1 MRDLF
6 TMRRF
11 VFSLLVLVLSQ
22 AVVLAQ
28 YTEGSM
34 SGTITDSTGAVLS
47 GANVLVTNSETGETR
62 QVTADSDGLYR
73 VASLRP
79 GTYEIKVEQAGFKI
93 GIVRNIVVV
102 VNTVARADAQL
113 EPGSVTETVDV
124 TSEASLVNT
133 EEGRVADTL
142 NTRQVQE
149 LPLNG
154 RDINQLAL
162 LSPGV
167 TATLAPVISNTQFNR
182 FNFGFSANGA
192 SPRGNNYVLDGVSN
206 NNEWLGGTPAI
217 SPSVEMIQEFQVQTV
232 NFSAEYGRNNGAVV
246 VAISRTGTNQFNGS
260 IYDFIRNDALDA
272 RNRFDIPT
280 DPTVLIQNQ
289 FGGSIGGPIKRDKT
303 FFFGNYEGLRTT
315 EGRVSRGIGETPEF
329 RAQVAAIRPN
339 SLANRLFNA
348 YPAPPCVPGT
358 AFDVASIYRPDL
370 SIAQVRQIPF
380 YEFIEG
386 PRDGVVD
393 TCQVSF
399 LYRRKIR
406 GDQYSARVDH
416 QFNEEN
422 KIFFRG
428 LGDNRTTDSGGEQL
442 GGAVRR
448 GFRAPFE
455 GSFPSFLGGYTH
467 QFSST
472 VINDFRLSYARS
484 DFGIGF
490 NAPNSED
497 KENFPTLFFDDGV
510 TRFGGAIFVP
520 REFVFDNFIVSD
532 TLLVSRGS
540 HNVKFGGEVRRIL
553 EDSDYKL
560 DTLGFYEFDSLF
572 GFANDAAYY
581 QEALVDPR
589 TGNFTGTPRQF
600 RWTQLG
606 LFLQDDWKISRKLT
620 LNLGLRY
627 DYFGV
632 PTEKNGILANLI
644 FGSGSTLG
652 EQIANASAGRVERI
666 AESDKNNFAPRV
678 GFAYDVAGDGKTAL
692 RGSYAV
698 AYLEPYSNLYTNASR
713 FGSPDS
719 ATVVVFPLFFPGGRV
734 VYDVPAVPSPNF
746 QTGLSPRGGI
756 PGTRIAP
763 PGVQSDLRTAYS
775 QQWFLG
781 VQRQLFGDFYFSANY
796 VGTSGKK
803 LYIRNDINRFVGDR
817 PVPAPGAAP
826 STRRGPRR
834 FNQEW
839 ANTAFVQNGNDSIY
853 HGTNIQLQKR
863 YSSRTMF
870 TFNYTLGKSIDMV
883 SDPGLGDFINVS
895 VGGYN
900 GTQDAAN
907 ARLDRAPS
915 DFDVRHRVTL
925 HAIYDIPTPG
935 GPRALGAIFGG
946 WQANVIGTYQSGRPF
961 SVTCSST
968 INCDYNGDGSGFDR
982 PNTPAFGN
990 TLNNPSRSDF
1000 INGVFEVTD
1009 FPTPTFNT
1017 NGTLGRNTFRG
1028 PDYMTVDF
1036 SLFKNIP
1043 ITEGVRLQLRGE
1055 AFNIFNRVNLFLPNT
1070 LLNSPANFG
1079 QSTAAFDPRQLQFA
1093 AKIVF

>member
-1 MRDLF
+1 MKNLF

-11 VFSLLVLVLSQ
+11 IHCLLLLVLSQ
-22 AVVLAQ
+22 TVGLAQ
-28 YTEGSM
+28 YTEGSI
-34 SGTITDSTGAVLS
+34 SGTVTDSTGAVLS
-47 GANVLVTNSETGETR
+47 GSNVVVTNAQTGEAR
-62 QVTADSDGLYR
+62 QVTTDSEGLYR

-79 GTYEIKVEQAGFKI
+79 GTYEIKFEQTGFKT
-93 GIVRNIVVV
+93 GIVRNIMVV
-102 VNTVARADAQL
+102 VNTVVRADAQL
-113 EPGSVTETVDV
+113 EPGDIAETIVI
-124 TSEASLVNT
+124 TSDPTLVNT
-133 EEGRVADTL
+133 EEGRVVDTL

-162 LSPGV
+162 LQPGV

-192 SPRGNNYVLDGVSN
+192 TPRGNNYVLDGVSN

-246 VAISRTGTNQFNGS
+246 IAISRTGTNQFNGS
-260 IYDFIRNDALDA
+260 LYDFIRNDALDA
-272 RNRFDIPT
+272 RNFFDIPT

-289 FGGSIGGPIKRDKT
+289 FGGSIGGPIRKDKT
-303 FFFGNYEGLRTT
+303 FFFGNYEGLRTK

-339 SLANRLFNA
+339 GLANRLFSA
-348 YPAPPCVPGT
+348 YPSPPCVPGT
-358 AFDVASIYRPDL
+358 ARDVASIFRPDL
-370 SIAQVRQIPF
+370 PIAQVRQIPF

-399 LYRRKIR
+399 LNRRDIR
-406 GDQYSARVDH
+406 GDQYSVRVDH
-416 QFNEEN
+416 QFNDDN

-428 LGDNRTTDSGGEQL
+428 LGDKRRTDSGGEQL

-448 GFRAPFE
+448 GFKAPFE
-455 GSFPSFLGGYTH
+455 GSFPSFLAGYTH
-467 QFSST
+467 LFSST
-472 VINDFRLSYARS
+472 VVNDLRLSYSRS

-490 NAPNSED
+490 KAPNSQSD
-497 KENFPTLFFDDGV
+497 NFPTLFFDDGV

-520 REFVFDNFIVSD
+520 REFVFDNFILSD
-532 TLLVSRGS
+532 TLLITRGS
-540 HNVKFGGEVRRIL
+540 HSVKFGGEVRRIF

-589 TGNFTGTPRQF
+589 TGDFTGTPRKF

-606 LFLQDDWKISRKLT
+606 LFVQDDWKLSRKLT

-627 DYFGV
+627 DFFGV
-632 PTEKNGILANLI
+632 PTEKNGILSNIIL
-644 FGSGSTLG
+644 GSGSTLG
-652 EQIANASAGRVERI
+652 EQVANATAGRVDQI
-666 AESDKNNFAPRV
+666 AESDKNNFAPRI

-719 ATVVVFPLFFPGGRV
+719 ATPVVFPLFFGGTV
-734 VYDVPAVPSPNF
+734 VYDVPAVPSPDF
-746 QTGLSPRGGI
+746 QTGLTPRGGI
-756 PGTRIAP
+756 PGTRISI
-763 PGVQSDLRTAYS
+763 PGVQADLRTAYS

-781 VQRQLFGDFYFSANY
+781 VQRQLWGDFYLSVNY

-803 LYIRNDINRFVGDR
+803 LYIRNDINRFSGDR
-817 PVPAPGAAP
+817 PSLVQ
-826 STRRGPRR
+826 GPDR

-839 ANTAFVQNGNDSIY
+839 DETFFVQNGNDSIY
-853 HGTNIQLQKR
+853 HGTNIQFQKR
-863 YSSRTMF
+863 YSSRYMF
-870 TFNYTLGKSIDMV
+870 TFNYTLGKSIDIV
-883 SDPGLGDFINVS
+883 SDPGLGDFVNVS

-900 GTQDAAN
+900 GTQDAGN
-907 ARLDRAPS
+907 ARLDRAAS
-915 DFDVRHRVTL
+915 DFDVRHRISL
-925 HAIYDIPTPG
+925 HGIWDIPSPG
-935 GPRALGAIFGG
+935 GPRAIKAIFGG
-946 WQANVIGTYQSGRPF
+946 WQANLIGQYQTGRPF
-961 SVTCSST
+961 SVTCTTT
-968 INCDYNGDGSGFDR
+968 IRCDYNGDGSGYDR

-990 TLNNPSRSDF
+990 TLSSSSRSDF
-1000 INGVFEVTD
+1000 LDGVFQVSD
-1009 FPTPTFNT
+1009 FPAPAFGT
-1017 NGTLGRNTFRG
+1017 NGNLGRNTFRG
-1028 PDYMTVDF
+1028 PDYATVDISF
-1036 SLFKNIP
+1036 FKNIP
-1043 ITEGVRLQLRGE
+1043 ITEDVRLQLRAE
-1055 AFNIFNRVNLFLPNT
+1055 AFNVFNRVNLFLPNT
-1070 LLNSPANFG
+1070 VLNSPTTFG
-1079 QSTAAFDPRQLQFA
+1079 RSTTAFDPRQLQFA
-1093 AKIVF
+1093 LKLVF